1 MALRN
6 LVVAFLVAVLVGTG
20 RPALADEIDDFE
32 AARRSY
38 EAQTFSD
45 AARRLEAMIGGEVP
59 ALESDVLVL
68 EARKYLAATYLFLN
82 RREQAAEQFRLLL
95 HQEPTYQLDPL
106 GFPAAVLSLF
116 DEVRTELEIARAR
129 EEQERLARLEQL
141 RRDRLETLL
150 AREARLA
157 RLQALARQETVET
170 RASRLIAT
178 LPFGLG
184 QFQNGHATWGRVFA
198 ATETTLLAF
207 SVATWAWHRWL
218 RGQVD
223 EVLPNEAD
231 RFVRQERAARIS
243 NQLSMGLFGAVVL
256 AGMLDAHLRFVPT
269 RTRTRERPLPP
280 DLHLGPSEE
289 PLAVELGVGLGGA
302 TFRLRY

>member
-1 MALRN
+1 MAIRN
-6 LVVAFLVAVLVGTG
+6 LVAAFLVAVLVGTSG
-20 RPALADEIDDFE
+20 TAHADEIDDFE

-45 AARRLEAMIGGEVP
+45 AARRLEGMIGGEVP
-59 ALESDVLVL
+59 AVESEVLVL

-82 RREQAAEQFRLLL
+82 RRDEAAEQFRLLL
-95 HQEPTYQLDPL
+95 QQEPTYQLDPL

-116 DEVRTELEIARAR
+116 DEVRTELELARAR
-129 EEQERLARLEQL
+129 EEQERLNRLEQL

-170 RASRLIAT
+170 PASRLVAT

-184 QFQNGHATWGRVFA
+184 QFQNGHVTWGRVFA
-198 ATETTLLAF
+198 ATETTLLTL

-231 RFVRQERAARIS
+231 RFVRQERTARIT
-243 NQLSMGLFGAVVL
+243 NQLSMGLFGALVL

-269 RTRTRERPLPP
+269 RTRTRQRSLPP
-280 DLHLGPSEE
+280 DLNLDPAEPAPS
-289 PLAVELGVGLGGA
+289 VELGVGLRGA
-302 TFRLRY
+302 TLRLRF